1 MAPIAVSPKAAPA
14 VPAGK
19 SSNKKA
25 NSKQKGTEKVN
36 FASFDVTDQVFY
48 RSADASCSAIVNLKP
63 IVPGHVLV
71 IPTKPY
77 HRLSEA
83 PANVVASLFQSVQ
96 EISKG
101 LEKVF
106 EADALTISVQDGEAA
121 GQTVPHLHVHILPRK
136 AGDVTPNDLVYSHL
150 EQWGFDV
157 KKLLN
162 NPKELK
168 MDAGDDRSPRSKQ
181 EMRKET
187 EFLSSFFNA
196 SGKFDAKKLE
206 TLQSKASKRALNA
219 VAPVKQKRSRVDR
232 LPVTLLSGFL
242 GAGKTTLLEH
252 ILTSRDH
259 GLRVAVVVNDMG
271 ALNIDASLLSNHRVT
286 QAEEKVVQMQNGCIC
301 CTLRGDLLEE
311 VAALAE
317 NREIDYLLIE
327 STGISEP
334 MQVAETFSE
343 EFADMYTQMAE
354 ELEDEI
360 RADPQKKEEHE
371 KVARIL
377 KQGGLPAVARLD
389 TCVTVVDAVNLFND
403 YNTTDFLVDRHKD
416 DHDVPEEDDRNISDL
431 QTDQLE
437 FANVILINKCDLVGK
452 EEVDRIRAF
461 IRLLNPDAKII
472 PTTRSRIDLKEILN
486 TNLFSYEK
494 AAMGAG
500 WLKSL
505 NEEIK
510 PETEEYGIGSFVY
523 KARRPFHT
531 ARLWETIREVF
542 VVIQSE
548 YIDDGEDEDEDD
560 DATIASD
567 DETDAEEEDM
577 EVDQENEDGI
587 DDEAQPQLNPQ
598 ARLEAKNASDTF
610 APLLRSKGFVW
621 LATRPLMFGEWSQ
634 AGIMLTLQGGARWRC
649 ELDEDMWPQDKE
661 IVEAIKKDFV
671 APWGDRR
678 QEIVLI
684 GLNMREG
691 GEDKLR
697 AALDKCLLTDAEM
710 QQWEGIM
717 NDSSLEDVK
726 QKQAKLQE
734 IFEDGFEDW
743 PDHEDPEAHE
753 GHNH

>member
-1 MAPIAVSPKAAPA
+1 MAPIAVSPKAPPA
-14 VPAGK
+14 VLAGK
-19 SSNKKA
+19 QISTNGEASP
-25 NSKQKGTEKVN
+25 TKVN
-36 FASFDVTDQVFY
+36 FASFDVTEQTFY
-48 RSADASCSAIVNLKP
+48 RSADGSCAAIVNLKP
-63 IVPGHVLV
+63 IVPGHILV
-71 IPTKPY
+71 IPTIPY
-77 HRLSEA
+77 HRLSEV
-83 PANVVASLFQSVQ
+83 PQKIVASLFQSVQ

-106 EADALTISVQDGEAA
+106 RADALTISIQDGEAA
-121 GQTVPHLHVHILPRK
+121 GQTVPHLHVHILPRQS
-136 AGDVTPNDLVYSHL
+136 GDIEPNDLVYDHL
-150 EQWGFDV
+150 EEWRFDM

-162 NPKELK
+162 NGQDRKV
-168 MDAGDDRSPRSKQ
+168 DADEDRKPRSKA
-181 EMRKET
+181 EMRREAA
-187 EFLSSFFNA
+187 FLSTFFNDH
-196 SGKFDAKKLE
+196 GKFASHKLQ
-206 TLQSKASKRALNA
+206 TNSTKRISDTSLA
-219 VAPVKQKRSRVDR
+219 VTQKRTRVDR

-252 ILTSRDH
+252 ILTSKSH

-271 ALNIDASLLSNHRVT
+271 ALNIDASLISNHRVT

-317 NREIDYLLIE
+317 NREVDYLLIE

-343 EFADMYTQMAE
+343 EFGEMYVQMAD
-354 ELEDEI
+354 ELEDEM
-360 RADPQKKEEHE
+360 RADPQKKQEHE
-371 KVARIL
+371 KIARIL

-403 YNTTDFLVDRHKD
+403 FNTTDFLVDRHKSD
-416 DHDVPEEDDRNISDL
+416 DVPEEDDRNISDL

-437 FANVILINKCDLVGK
+437 FANVILINKCDLVPSD
-452 EEVDRIRAF
+452 EVDRIRAF
-461 IRLLNPDAKII
+461 IRLLNPNAKII
-472 PTTRSRIDLKEILN
+472 PTTRSKIDLREILN

-494 AAMGAG
+494 AALGAG

-523 KARRPFHT
+523 RARRPFHT
-531 ARLWETIREVF
+531 ERLWETIREVF

-548 YIDDGEDEDEDD
+548 FIDDGEDEDLPMDDTSDVEDEMEQ
-560 DATIASD
+560 DA
-567 DETDAEEEDM
+567 DM
-577 EVDQENEDGI
+577 EDG
-587 DDEAQPQLNPQ
+587 EAQPQLNPA
-598 ARLEAKNASDTF
+598 ARLEAKNASPTF

-649 ELDEDMWPQDKE
+649 ELDKELWPQDKD
-661 IVEAIKKDFV
+661 IAEAIRKDFEGE
-671 APWGDRR
+671 WGDRR

-684 GLNMREG
+684 GKGMRDG
-691 GEDKLR
+691 GEDRLK
-697 AALDKCLLTDAEM
+697 AALDACLLTDEEM
-710 QQWEGIM
+710 QQWEEVMRDEGLGGIR
-717 NDSSLEDVK
+717 EK
-726 QKQAKLQE
+726 EQRLQE
-734 IFEDGFEDW
+734 MFEDGFEDW
-743 PDHEDPEAHE
+743 PDHEDGEAHE

>member
-14 VPAGK
+14 VPVGK
-19 SSNKKA
+19 TNNNKTA
-25 NSKQKGTEKVN
+25 VKQVKQVK

-71 IPTKPY
+71 IPTTPY

-83 PANVVASLFQSVQ
+83 PAQIVASLFQSVQ

-106 EADALTISVQDGEAA
+106 EAEALTISVQDGEAA

-136 AGDVTPNDLVYSHL
+136 AGDIEPNDLVYSHL
-150 EQWGFDV
+150 EQWGFDI

-162 NPKELK
+162 KEKELK
-168 MDAGDDRSPRSKQ
+168 MDADEDRKPRSKQ
-181 EMRKET
+181 EMRKEAD
-187 EFLSSFFNA
+187 FLSTFFSA
-196 SGKFDAKKLE
+196 GGKFDAKKLE
-206 TLQSKASKRALNA
+206 TLQSKSSKRALEA
-219 VAPVKQKRSRVDR
+219 SAPAQQKRSRVDR

-286 QAEEKVVQMQNGCIC
+286 QTEEKVVQMQNGCIC

-343 EFADMYTQMAE
+343 EFADMYTQMAD

-371 KVARIL
+371 KVAKIL

-437 FANVILINKCDLVGK
+437 FANVILINKCDLVSK

-494 AAMGAG
+494 AALGAG

-531 ARLWETIREVF
+531 AR
-542 VVIQSE
+542 
-548 YIDDGEDEDEDD
+548 
-560 DATIASD
+560 
-567 DETDAEEEDM
+567 
-577 EVDQENEDGI
+577 
-587 DDEAQPQLNPQ
+587 
-598 ARLEAKNASDTF
+598 
-610 APLLRSKGFVW
+610 
-621 LATRPLMFGEWSQ
+621 
-634 AGIMLTLQGGARWRC
+634 
-649 ELDEDMWPQDKE
+649 
-661 IVEAIKKDFV
+661 
-671 APWGDRR
+671 
-678 QEIVLI
+678 
-684 GLNMREG
+684 
-691 GEDKLR
+691 
-697 AALDKCLLTDAEM
+697 
-710 QQWEGIM
+710 
-717 NDSSLEDVK
+717 
-726 QKQAKLQE
+726 
-734 IFEDGFEDW
+734 
-743 PDHEDPEAHE
+743 
-753 GHNH
+753 

>member
-1 MAPIAVSPKAAPA
+1 MAPIALSPRAAPA
-14 VPAGK
+14 VPVVTKGGRIAEVMKG
-19 SSNKKA
+19 A
-25 NSKQKGTEKVN
+25 EGQKVK
-36 FASFDVTDQVFY
+36 FASFDVTEQVFY
-48 RSADASCSAIVNLKP
+48 RSADSSCSAIVNLKP

-71 IPTKPY
+71 IPTTPY
-77 HRLSEA
+77 HRLSEVPSDIIA
-83 PANVVASLFQSVQ
+83 TLFQSVQ
-96 EISKG
+96 EISRG

-106 EADALTISVQDGEAA
+106 DADALTVSVQDGEAA

-136 AGDVTPNDLVYSHL
+136 KGDIEPNDLIYEHL
-150 EQWGFDV
+150 EQWGFDM

-162 NPKELK
+162 QDPTHKVDADEDRKSRSRDEMQKEA
-168 MDAGDDRSPRSKQ
+168 D
-181 EMRKET
+181 
-187 EFLSSFFNA
+187 FLGSFFTA
-196 SGKFDAKKLE
+196 QGKFDQSKLE
-206 TLQSKASKRALNA
+206 TSSLNSVKRASEAL
-219 VAPVKQKRSRVDR
+219 APVQQKRSRVDR

-252 ILTSRDH
+252 ILTSKDH

-311 VAALAE
+311 VAALAS
-317 NREIDYLLIE
+317 NHEIDYLLIE

-343 EFADMYTQMAE
+343 EFADMYTEMAQD
-354 ELEDEI
+354 LEDEI

-371 KVARIL
+371 KVTAIL

-437 FANVILINKCDLVGK
+437 FANVILINKCDLVPAA
-452 EEVDRIRAF
+452 EVDRIKSF

-472 PTTRSRIDLKEILN
+472 PTTRSRVDLTEILN

-494 AAMGAG
+494 AALGAG

-523 KARRPFHT
+523 RARRPFHT

-548 YIDDGEDEDEDD
+548 FIDDGEDEDGH
-560 DATIASD
+560 
-567 DETDAEEEDM
+567 EDM
-577 EVDQENEDGI
+577 EDEEDDNEDDASEMDVEG
-587 DDEAQPQLNPQ
+587 EAQPQLNPQ
-598 ARLEAKNASDTF
+598 ARLEAKNASLTF
-610 APLLRSKGFVW
+610 GPLLRSKGFIW

-649 ELDEDMWPQDKE
+649 ELDGSMWPCDKE
-661 IVEAIKKDFV
+661 VVEAIKKDFEGT
-671 APWGDRR
+671 WGDRR

-684 GLNMREG
+684 GKNMRDG
-691 GEDKLR
+691 GEQKLR
-697 AALDKCLLTDAEM
+697 EAFDKCLLTDEEM
-710 QQWEGIM
+710 KQWEEIM
-717 NDSSLEDVK
+717 TDASKDVREK
-726 QKQAKLQE
+726 EQKLQE
-734 IFEDGFEDW
+734 IWEDGFEDW
-743 PDHEDPEAHE
+743 PDHEDPDAHD
-753 GHNH
+753 GHVH

>member
-14 VPAGK
+14 VPVGK
-19 SSNKKA
+19 QSSKKA
-25 NSKQKGTEKVN
+25 LSKQKDAVQIK

-48 RSADASCSAIVNLKP
+48 RSSDASCSAVVNLKP
-63 IVPGHVLV
+63 IVPGHILV

-83 PANVVASLFQSVQ
+83 PPEIVASLFQTVQ

-121 GQTVPHLHVHILPRK
+121 GQTVPHLHVHILPRRT
-136 AGDVTPNDLVYSHL
+136 GDIEPNDLVYTHL
-150 EQWGFDV
+150 EQWGFDI
-157 KKLLN
+157 KKLLS
-162 NPKELK
+162 KDEQLK
-168 MDAGDDRSPRSKQ
+168 VDADEDRQPRSNE
-181 EMRKET
+181 EMRKEAI
-187 EFLSSFFNA
+187 FLSSFFGA
-196 SGKFDAKKLE
+196 DGKFDATKLK
-206 TLQSKASKRALNA
+206 TSQSKASKRVSDA
-219 VAPVKQKRSRVDR
+219 VVLGKQKRSRVDR

-252 ILTSRDH
+252 ILTSKDH

-343 EFADMYTQMAE
+343 EFADMYSQMADDLE
-354 ELEDEI
+354 EEI

-371 KVARIL
+371 KVAKIL

-472 PTTRSRIDLKEILN
+472 PTTRSRIDLQEILN

-494 AAMGAG
+494 AALGAG

-523 KARRPFHT
+523 RARRPFHT

-548 YIDDGEDEDEDD
+548 YIDDGEDEDDDESMDADGEADDTEDNEMDVEAEGDD
-560 DATIASD
+560 D
-567 DETDAEEEDM
+567 
-577 EVDQENEDGI
+577 
-587 DDEAQPQLNPQ
+587 AQPQLNPQ
-598 ARLEAKNASDTF
+598 ARLEAKNASETF
-610 APLLRSKGFVW
+610 APLLRSKGFIW

-649 ELDEDMWPQDKE
+649 ELDAEMWPQDKE
-661 IVEAIKKDFV
+661 IVEAIKKDFQE
-671 APWGDRR
+671 PWGDRR

-684 GLNMREG
+684 GKSMRDG

-697 AALDKCLLTDAEM
+697 AALDKCLLTDDEM
-710 QQWEGIM
+710 KQWEDIM
-717 NDSSLEDVK
+717 NDPSLETIKDK
-726 QKQAKLQE
+726 EHKLQDM
-734 IFEDGFEDW
+734 FEDGFEDW

-753 GHNH
+753 GHSH

>member
-19 SSNKKA
+19 SSNKKTI
-25 NSKQKGTEKVN
+25 SKQVK

-48 RSADASCSAIVNLKP
+48 RSEDASCSAIVNLKP
-63 IVPGHVLV
+63 IVPGHILV
-71 IPTKPY
+71 IPTTPY

-83 PANVVASLFQSVQ
+83 PADIVASLFQSVQ
-96 EISKG
+96 EIAKG

-106 EADALTISVQDGEAA
+106 EAEALTISVQDGEAA

-136 AGDVTPNDLVYSHL
+136 AGDIEPNDLVYSHL

-162 NPKELK
+162 KDKELK
-168 MDAGDDRSPRSKQ
+168 VDADEDRKPRSKQ
-181 EMRKET
+181 EMRKEAD
-187 EFLSSFFNA
+187 FLSSFFNA

-206 TLQSKASKRALNA
+206 TLQQSKSSKRALD
-219 VAPVKQKRSRVDR
+219 VSAPAKQKRSRVDR

-252 ILTSRDH
+252 ILTSKDH

-354 ELEDEI
+354 DLEDEI
-360 RADPQKKEEHE
+360 RADPQKREEHE
-371 KVARIL
+371 KVAKIL
-377 KQGGLPAVARLD
+377 KEGGLPAVARLD

-431 QTDQLE
+431 QADQLE
-437 FANVILINKCDLVGK
+437 FANVILINKCDLVSK
-452 EEVDRIRAF
+452 DEVDRIRGF

-486 TNLFSYEK
+486 TDLFSYEK
-494 AAMGAG
+494 AALGAG

-523 KARRPFHT
+523 KAHRPFHT

-548 YIDDGEDEDEDD
+548 YIDDGEDEDD
-560 DATIASD
+560 DATVGSNDEADED
-567 DETDAEEEDM
+567 DDM
-577 EVDQENEDGI
+577 EVDQE
-587 DDEAQPQLNPQ
+587 DDDDDVEAQPQLNPQ
-598 ARLEAKNASDTF
+598 ARLEAKNASETF

-661 IVEAIKKDFV
+661 IVEAIKKDFQ

-684 GLNMREG
+684 GKNMRDG
-691 GEDKLR
+691 GEEKLR
-697 AALDKCLLTDAEM
+697 AALDGCLLTDAEM
-710 QQWEGIM
+710 QQWEAVM
-717 NDSSLEDVK
+717 NDSALKDVREK
-726 QKQAKLQE
+726 EAKLQE

-753 GHNH
+753 GHEH

>member
-1 MAPIAVSPKAAPA
+1 MAPIAVSPRAAPA
-14 VPAGK
+14 VPVVT
-19 SSNKKA
+19 
-25 NSKQKGTEKVN
+25 KGGRSATETRSRKETTKVK
-36 FASFDVTDQVFY
+36 FASFDVTNQIFY
-48 RSADASCSAIVNLKP
+48 RSADGSCSAIVNLKP

-71 IPTKPY
+71 IPTAPY
-77 HRLSEA
+77 HRLSEVPSDVIA
-83 PANVVASLFQSVQ
+83 TLFQSVQ
-96 EISKG
+96 ELSRG
-101 LEKVF
+101 LEKIF
-106 EADALTISVQDGEAA
+106 DANALTVSVQDGEAT

-136 AGDVTPNDLVYSHL
+136 KGDIEPNDLIYKHL
-150 EQWGFDV
+150 EQWGFDI

-162 NPKELK
+162 KDFTHKVDANEDRKPRTRDEMQKE
-168 MDAGDDRSPRSKQ
+168 AA
-181 EMRKET
+181 
-187 EFLSSFFNA
+187 FLGSFFTA
-196 SGKFDAKKLE
+196 QGKFDSSKL
-206 TLQSKASKRALNA
+206 QASHSTTTKRGSEAL
-219 VAPVKQKRSRVDR
+219 APAQQKRTRVDR

-252 ILTSRDH
+252 ILTSKDH

-311 VAALAE
+311 VAALAS
-317 NREIDYLLIE
+317 NHEIDYLIIE

-343 EFADMYTQMAE
+343 EFADMYTEIAQD
-354 ELEDEI
+354 LEDEI

-371 KVARIL
+371 KVAAIL

-437 FANVILINKCDLVGK
+437 FANVILINKCDLVPAS
-452 EEVDRIRAF
+452 EVDRIKSF

-472 PTTRSRIDLKEILN
+472 PTTRSRVDLSEILN
-486 TNLFSYEK
+486 TNSFSYEK
-494 AAMGAG
+494 AALGAG

-523 KARRPFHT
+523 RARRPFHT

-548 YIDDGEDEDEDD
+548 YIDDGEDEDAD
-560 DATIASD
+560 
-567 DETDAEEEDM
+567 EDM
-577 EVDQENEDGI
+577 EDEEAGEDDASEMDVEGEG
-587 DDEAQPQLNPQ
+587 EAQPQLNPQ
-598 ARLEAKNASDTF
+598 ARLEAKNASATF
-610 APLLRSKGFVW
+610 GPLLRSKGFIW

-649 ELDEDMWPQDKE
+649 ELDESMWPCDKE
-661 IVEAIKKDFV
+661 VVEAIKKDFEG
-671 APWGDRR
+671 PWGDRR

-684 GLNMREG
+684 GKNMRDG
-691 GEDKLR
+691 GEQKLR
-697 AALDKCLLTDAEM
+697 AALDKCLLTDEEM
-710 QQWEGIM
+710 KQWEEIM
-717 NDSSLEDVK
+717 TDSSTKVMEK
-726 QKQAKLQE
+726 EQKLQE
-734 IFEDGFEDW
+734 IWEDGFEDW
-743 PDHEDPEAHE
+743 PDHEDPDAHE
-753 GHNH
+753 GHSH

>member
-1 MAPIAVSPKAAPA
+1 MSFNKMAPIAVSPRSAPA
-14 VPAGK
+14 VP
-19 SSNKKA
+19 
-25 NSKQKGTEKVN
+25 SKPVDASTARKDARKVK

-48 RSADASCSAIVNLKP
+48 RSADGSCSAIVNLKP

-71 IPTKPY
+71 IPTTPY
-77 HRLSEA
+77 HRLSEIPTDNIA
-83 PANVVASLFQSVQ
+83 TLFQSVQ
-96 EISKG
+96 EISRG

-106 EADALTISVQDGEAA
+106 NADALTVSIQDGEAA
-121 GQTVPHLHVHILPRK
+121 GQTVLHLHIHILPRK
-136 AGDVTPNDLVYSHL
+136 KGDIEPNDLIYEHL
-150 EQWGFDV
+150 EQWGFDIQ
-157 KKLLN
+157 KLFN
-162 NPKELK
+162 KDTVHNV
-168 MDAGDDRSPRSKQ
+168 DADEDRKPRSRA
-181 EMRKET
+181 EMHKEAA
-187 EFLSSFFNA
+187 FLSSFFTIQ
-196 SGKFDAKKLE
+196 GKFDASKIEAFHSALAKRASE
-206 TLQSKASKRALNA
+206 TLPSFT
-219 VAPVKQKRSRVDR
+219 QKRSRVDR

-252 ILTSRDH
+252 ILTSKDH

-311 VAALAE
+311 VATLAS
-317 NREIDYLLIE
+317 NHEIDYLLIE

-343 EFADMYTQMAE
+343 EFADMYTETAQD
-354 ELEDEI
+354 LGDEI
-360 RADPQKKEEHE
+360 SADPQKKEEHE
-371 KVARIL
+371 KVAAIL

-437 FANVILINKCDLVGK
+437 FANVILINKCDLVPQA
-452 EEVDRIRAF
+452 EVDRIKSF

-472 PTTRSRIDLKEILN
+472 PTTRSRVDLKEILN

-494 AAMGAG
+494 AALGAG

-523 KARRPFHT
+523 RARRPFHT
-531 ARLWETIREVF
+531 SRLWQTIREVF

-548 YIDDGEDEDEDD
+548 FVDDGEEEDGEEEMEDEDADGD
-560 DATIASD
+560 DAS
-567 DETDAEEEDM
+567 EM
-577 EVDQENEDGI
+577 EV
-587 DDEAQPQLNPQ
+587 EAQPQLNPQ
-598 ARLEAKNASDTF
+598 ARLEAKNASSTF
-610 APLLRSKGFVW
+610 GPLLRSKGFIW

-649 ELDEDMWPQDKE
+649 VLDESMWPCDKE
-661 IVEAIKKDFV
+661 VVEAIKKDFEG
-671 APWGDRR
+671 PWGDRR

-684 GLNMREG
+684 GKNMRDG
-691 GEDKLR
+691 GEKRLR
-697 AALDKCLLTDAEM
+697 EALDKCLLTDEEM
-710 QQWEGIM
+710 KQWEEIM
-717 NDSSLEDVK
+717 TDESKDVK
-726 QKQAKLQE
+726 EKEQKLQE
-734 IFEDGFEDW
+734 IWEDGFEDW
-743 PDHEDPEAHE
+743 PDHEDPDARE
-753 GHNH
+753 GHDH

>member
-1 MAPIAVSPKAAPA
+1 MAPIAVSPTSTPA
-14 VPAGK
+14 VPAAKKSGK
-19 SSNKKA
+19 NA
-25 NSKQKGTEKVN
+25 KGRSAQDGKVK

-48 RSADASCSAIVNLKP
+48 RSADASCCAIVNLKP

-71 IPTKPY
+71 IPSTPY
-77 HRLSEA
+77 HRFSEV
-83 PANVVASLFQSVQ
+83 PSEIVASLFLSVQ
-96 EISKG
+96 EISRG

-106 EADALTISVQDGEAA
+106 EADAVTVSLQDGEAA
-121 GQTVPHLHVHILPRK
+121 GQTVPHLHIHILPRK
-136 AGDVTPNDLVYSHL
+136 KGDIVPNDLVYEHL
-150 EQWGFDV
+150 EKWGFETQ
-157 KKLLN
+157 KLLN
-162 NPKELK
+162 K
-168 MDAGDDRSPRSKQ
+168 DAKIKVDADEDRRPRSKEEMQ
-181 EMRKET
+181 EEAS
-187 EFLSSFFNA
+187 FLGSFFTA
-196 SGKFDAKKLE
+196 QGQLDLKKFE
-206 TLQSKASKRALNA
+206 TTQTKSIKRASDA
-219 VAPVKQKRSRVDR
+219 VVCKQQKRSRVDR

-252 ILTSRDH
+252 ILTSKDH

-271 ALNIDASLLSNHRVT
+271 ALNIDATLISNHRVT
-286 QAEEKVVQMQNGCIC
+286 QAEEKVVQMENGCIC

-343 EFADMYTQMAE
+343 EFADMYGQMVEDLE
-354 ELEDEI
+354 EEI

-371 KVARIL
+371 KVAKIL

-437 FANVILINKCDLVGK
+437 FANVILINKCDLVSK
-452 EEVDRIRAF
+452 EEVARIKAF

-494 AAMGAG
+494 AALGAG

-523 KARRPFHT
+523 RARRPFHT

-548 YIDDGEDEDEDD
+548 YIDDGEDENEEMEDD
-560 DATIASD
+560 EGGDSD
-567 DETDAEEEDM
+567 NEEEEEMD
-577 EVDQENEDGI
+577 VQEGNEG
-587 DDEAQPQLNPQ
+587 DEGETQPQLNPQ
-598 ARLEAKNASDTF
+598 ARLEAKNASETF
-610 APLLRSKGFVW
+610 GPLLRSKGFIW

-649 ELDEDMWPQDKE
+649 ELDEELWPQDKE
-661 IVEAIKKDFV
+661 VVEAIKKDFEG
-671 APWGDRR
+671 PWGDRR

-684 GLNMREG
+684 GKNMREG
-691 GEDKLR
+691 GEDRLR
-697 AALDKCLLTDAEM
+697 AAFDRCLLTDEEM
-710 QQWEGIM
+710 KEWEKVM
-717 NDSSLEDVK
+717 NDSSLQDIKAK
-726 QKQAKLQE
+726 QQALQE
-734 IFEDGFEDW
+734 IYEDGFEDW
-743 PDHEDPEAHE
+743 PDHEDPEAHQ
-753 GHNH
+753 GHHH

>member
-14 VPAGK
+14 VPVGK
-19 SSNKKA
+19 TNNNKTA
-25 NSKQKGTEKVN
+25 VKQVKQVK

-71 IPTKPY
+71 IPTTPY

-83 PANVVASLFQSVQ
+83 PAQIVASLFQSVQ

-106 EADALTISVQDGEAA
+106 EAEALTISVQDGEAA

-136 AGDVTPNDLVYSHL
+136 AGDIEPNDLVYSHL
-150 EQWGFDV
+150 EQWGFDI

-162 NPKELK
+162 KEKELK
-168 MDAGDDRSPRSKQ
+168 MDADEDRKPRSKQ
-181 EMRKET
+181 EMRKEAD
-187 EFLSSFFNA
+187 FLSTFFSA
-196 SGKFDAKKLE
+196 GGKFDAKKLE
-206 TLQSKASKRALNA
+206 TLQSKSSKRALEA
-219 VAPVKQKRSRVDR
+219 SAPAQQKRSRVDR

-286 QAEEKVVQMQNGCIC
+286 QTEEKVVQMQNGCIC

-343 EFADMYTQMAE
+343 EFADMYTQMAD

-371 KVARIL
+371 KVAKIL

-437 FANVILINKCDLVGK
+437 FANVILINKCDLVSK

-494 AAMGAG
+494 AALGAG

-548 YIDDGEDEDEDD
+548 YIDDGEDEDEDAD
-560 DATIASD
+560 GDETIGSD
-567 DETDAEEEDM
+567 DGADEADEM
-577 EVDQENEDGI
+577 EVDQEEDGV
-587 DDEAQPQLNPQ
+587 EAQPQLNSQ
-598 ARLEAKNASDTF
+598 ARLEAKNASETF

-649 ELDEDMWPQDKE
+649 ELDEEMWPQDKE

-684 GLNMREG
+684 GKNMRDG
-691 GEDKLR
+691 GEEKLR

-710 QQWEGIM
+710 KQWEEIM
-717 NDSSLEDVK
+717 NDSSFENI
-726 QKQAKLQE
+726 QEKQAKLQE

>member
-19 SSNKKA
+19 KA
-25 NSKQKGTEKVN
+25 GIKAVGKDQVK

-71 IPTKPY
+71 IPTAAY
-77 HRLSEA
+77 HRLSEV
-83 PANVVASLFQSVQ
+83 PPQIVASLFQSVQ

-106 EADALTISVQDGEAA
+106 EADAVTVSVQDGEAA
-121 GQTVPHLHVHILPRK
+121 GQTVPHLHIHILPRK
-136 AGDVTPNDLVYSHL
+136 KGDIEPNDLVYEHL
-150 EQWGFDV
+150 DKWGFDIQ
-157 KKLLN
+157 KLLN
-162 NPKELK
+162 KDAKLK
-168 MDAGDDRSPRSKQ
+168 VDADEDRKPRSKD
-181 EMRKET
+181 EMLKEAS
-187 EFLSSFFNA
+187 FLGSFF
-196 SGKFDAKKLE
+196 SVEGKFDIKKFE
-206 TLQSKASKRALNA
+206 ATRSKSSKRVSDA
-219 VAPVKQKRSRVDR
+219 VVPATQKRSRVDR

-271 ALNIDASLLSNHRVT
+271 ALNIDASLISNHRVT

-317 NREIDYLLIE
+317 NRDIDYLLIE

-343 EFADMYTQMAE
+343 EFADMYGQMAE

-371 KVARIL
+371 KIAKIL
-377 KQGGLPAVARLD
+377 KQGGLPAVAQLD

-437 FANVILINKCDLVGK
+437 FANVILINKCDLVSK
-452 EEVDRIRAF
+452 EEVERITAF
-461 IRLLNPDAKII
+461 VRLLNPDAKII
-472 PTTRSRIDLKEILN
+472 PTTRSRVDLKEILN

-494 AAMGAG
+494 AALGAG

-523 KARRPFHT
+523 RARRPFHT

-548 YIDDGEDEDEDD
+548 YIDDGEDEDENMEEG
-560 DATIASD
+560 
-567 DETDAEEEDM
+567 DEEADGTEEDEM
-577 EVDQENEDGI
+577 DVEDEGEDGE
-587 DDEAQPQLNPQ
+587 EAQPQLNPQ
-598 ARLEAKNASDTF
+598 ARLEAKNASETF

-649 ELDEDMWPQDKE
+649 ELDEEMWPQDQE
-661 IVEAIKKDFV
+661 IVEAIKKDFEG
-671 APWGDRR
+671 PWGDRR

-684 GLNMREG
+684 GKNMRDG
-691 GEDKLR
+691 GEERLR
-697 AALDKCLLTDAEM
+697 AALDRCLLNDKEM
-710 QQWEGIM
+710 KQWEKVM
-717 NDSSLEDVK
+717 NDKKKDIHAK
-726 QKQAKLQE
+726 QQKLQE

-753 GHNH
+753 GHEH